1 MIITIEE
8 IQAAIN
14 AGYPVTI
21 IINGEYYEVKEGDNK

>member
-14 AGYPVTI
+14 AGYPVDI
-21 IINGEYYEVKEGDNK
+21 IINGEYYELKEGDNK